1 MNLKINSQELLKGL
15 EPLSIIIKEKH
26 IIPILEC
33 VYINVTRDNIKFTG
47 NNSEIGCTNSLEFK
61 SDTSFDGCI
70 KYSLLMTMLKNIVEQ
85 DIEIIFEENQIQIIH
100 SKGDFKLPKFQ
111 GKEYVFMSKLSDIK
125 DGKEQIKQ
133 TATINGNELKN
144 SLKIA
149 NKFIINSD
157 LEPTANVLIS
167 IGEKITIKSTNKITL
182 FEEVIEGSGQ
192 EKDLLISPVSS
203 FGLSHL
209 LSDNNITFDYN
220 DNIIFIQDNHK
231 EITIVQQNG
240 SFPVK
245 SFNDIIAM
253 IDDSNELTLDNN
265 DLKSSLKRIGVLTD
279 RNSNNLVKFIF
290 NKSLLEINCD
300 NEAFSTSGKEEMSCV
315 FNEEKIIG
323 FNAAFLR
330 EILSVFDEKV
340 VLSINSKNCFC
351 FISGNKKGL
360 IAPVLIPK

>member
-1 MNLKINSQELLKGL
+1 MNLKINSKELLKGL

-33 VYINVTRDNIKFTG
+33 VHINIDGTHIKFTG
-47 NNSEIGCTNSLEFK
+47 NNSEIGCINSLEFK
-61 SDTSFDGCI
+61 SDNKFDGCI

-100 SKGDFKLPKFQ
+100 SKGNFKLPKF
-111 GKEYVFMSKLSDIK
+111 KSDEYVFMSKLKDIK
-125 DGKEQIKQ
+125 DGKEQNRQ

-182 FEEVIEGSGQ
+182 FEEDIQGSGDK
-192 EKDLLISPVSS
+192 KDLLISPVSS
-203 FGLSHL
+203 FGLL
-209 LSDNNITFDYN
+209 NLISDNNIIFNYN
-220 DNIIFIQDNHK
+220 DNIIFIKDGNK
-231 EITIVQQNG
+231 EITIIQQNG
-240 SFPVK
+240 TFPVK
-245 SFNDIIAM
+245 MFDNIISS
-253 IDDSNELTLDNN
+253 ISDSDELTLDNN
-265 DLKSSLKRIGVLTD
+265 DLKSSLKRIGILTD

-290 NKSLLEINCD
+290 NKSLLKINCD

-315 FNEEKIIG
+315 FKEEKIIG
-323 FNAAFLR
+323 FNASFLS

-340 VLSINSKNCFC
+340 KLSINSKNCFC

-360 IAPVLIPK
+360 IAPVLITK